1 MEEKKV
7 KFRFRIFAVVITVIF
22 ITLTVQLINLQIIN
36 GSLYRQWADQMKIRS
51 IPIPAPRGIIV
62 DRNGIAIANNRPA
75 YTVELVR
82 TNIKDTDLNRVI
94 LKLMKILITNNQQFV
109 DDFPIKVNPIRYD
122 FSYGDANVSK
132 DVLLQREQAWK
143 KANNLPYNITAKAA
157 FEKLK
162 QENKIDKSL
171 SDEDARSILVVREE
185 MKKQGY
191 MSYNPVKIASD
202 IDTKTLAEISERYD
216 QLPGV
221 VISVEPIRQYPFK
234 NVGSNFIGYM
244 SRLQPE
250 DVKSIASD
258 PRYSLNDLIGRT
270 GIEKLFEK
278 ELKGTNGAQ
287 QVEVDALGRMI
298 KVLGEK
304 PPVPGD
310 KVYLTIDMNLQQKA
324 EQALKDTMK
333 KIQNGDGYQQFPA
346 NIGAAVAVDVNTG
359 DILAMASIPNFDPN
373 MFAKGTPLTKSQSS
387 YMWPNITDSMTP
399 QPSYDYARL
408 GTAPP
413 GSTFKMIVGTGALMD
428 GVITP
433 YTHVYCTGVYNYP
446 GSGNPKCWTAHGET
460 DIVKAIK
467 ESCDVFFYDTGR
479 KLGIDNIDKW
489 AKAFGIG
496 QPTGIE
502 LPESTG
508 QVAGP
513 SQYKQDVIL
522 YRVNYYLNQKIINR
536 DQYTVITKMIMAGEN
551 DDNVIFKKLKDAGIP
566 DKLQYKLWQIIKDSQ
581 WRLGQ
586 TLSASI
592 GQESTT
598 VTPLQMANYI
608 ATLVNGGIRYK
619 LHLVD
624 KVETY
629 DGKLVSVEKP
639 TVIEKLNLRP
649 DVVNIIKEGM
659 LGVTEEGGTASGAF
673 ADAQY
678 KVGGKTGTAETVGH
692 ANYAWF
698 VGFAPFDKPKI
709 AVAVVIYQGGHGGYA
724 APVARAIMDQYLGY
738 NK

>member
-1 MEEKKV
+1 MDEKKIKSRLKV
-7 KFRFRIFAVVITVIF
+7 FIAIIIIIFAV
-22 ITLTVQLINLQIIN
+22 LSAQLINLQIIN
-36 GSLYRQWADQMKIRS
+36 GSIYKQWADQMKIRS
-51 IPIPAPRGIIV
+51 IPIPAPRGNIL
-62 DRNGIAIANNRPA
+62 DRNGVVIANNRPA

-82 TNIKDTDLNRVI
+82 TNIKDQDLNKVI
-94 LKLMKILITNNQQFV
+94 LKLMRILVANNQQFV
-109 DDFPIKVNPIRYD
+109 DNFPLKVNPIRYD

-132 DVLLQREQAWK
+132 NILLQREQAWK
-143 KANNLPYNITAKAA
+143 KANNLPDDISAKDA

-162 QENKIDKSL
+162 KDNKIDEKL
-171 SDEDARSILVVREE
+171 SDEDARNILVVREE

-202 IDTKTLAEISERYD
+202 IDAKTLAQISERYD

-221 VISVEPIRQYPFK
+221 VITIEPIRQYPYK

-250 DVKSIASD
+250 DIKNIASD
-258 PRYSLNDLIGRT
+258 PRYSLNDLIGRD
-270 GIEKLFEK
+270 GIERLFEK

-304 PPVPGD
+304 PPKPGN
-310 KVYLTIDMNLQQKA
+310 KVYLSIDMKLQQKA
-324 EQALKDTMK
+324 EEALKDVMS
-333 KIQNGDGYQQFPA
+333 KIQNGDGYQKFPA

-359 DILAMASIPNFDPN
+359 DVLAMASIPNFDPN
-373 MFAKGTPLTKSQSS
+373 MFAKGTPLTKSQSN
-387 YMWPNITDSMTP
+387 YMWPNVTNAMTP

-428 GVITP
+428 HVITP
-433 YTHVYCTGVYNYP
+433 TDQVYCSGVYTYP
-446 GSGNPKCWTAHGET
+446 GSGNPKCWAPHGWNNIIEALK
-460 DIVKAIK
+460 V
-467 ESCDVFFYDTGR
+467 SCDVFFYDTGR

-489 AKAFGIG
+489 ARAFGLG

-502 LPESTG
+502 LPESKG

-522 YRVNYYLNQKIINR
+522 YRVNYYLNQKVI
-536 DQYTVITKMIMAGEN
+536 DKEQYNVISKMIIEGE
-551 DDNVIFKKLKDAGIP
+551 DSDNIIFKKLKDAGIP
-566 DKLQYKLWQIIKDSQ
+566 DKLQYKFWQIIKDSQ

-619 LHLVD
+619 LHLID
-624 KVETY
+624 RVETY
-629 DGKLVSVEKP
+629 DGKLVSINKP
-639 TVIEKLNLRP
+639 AIVEKLNLKP
-649 DVVNIIKEGM
+649 EVINVIKQGM

-673 ADAQY
+673 IDAPY
-678 KVGGKTGTAETVGH
+678 KVGGKTGTAETIGH

-709 AVAVVIYQGGHGGYA
+709 AVAVVIYQGGHGSYA